1 MCGRT
6 ALTAS
11 PEDVR
16 AAFGLDRTPELTP
29 RYNVPPSRP
38 LSVVRVL
45 RGPAASPA
53 SSRRTLESLRW
64 GLVPRWADDPRIGQ
78 RLALARAETVM
89 TTPAFREAIRARRC
103 LVAVDAFYEWQREG
117 KQSRPFVVRRPGGQ
131 PFALAGIWERWVSHD
146 GEVVESCAILTRP
159 ARPPVDAIHDRMP
172 VVLEPEVWD
181 AWLDPSVTDEAR
193 ITPMLSPRDPELVAT
208 EVGPYVN
215 DPRHDDP
222 GCFAAAAPAQRR
234 LF

>member
-16 AAFGLDRTPELTP
+16 AAFGLDATPELTP

-45 RGPAASPA
+45 RASPAASG
-53 SSRRTLESLRW
+53 SRARTMDSLRW

-78 RLALARAETVM
+78 RLALARVETVT

-117 KQSRPFVVRRPGGQ
+117 KKSRPFVVRRPGGE
-131 PFALAGIWERWVSHD
+131 PFALAGIWEHWASHD
-146 GEVVESCAILTRP
+146 GEIVESCAILTRP
-159 ARPPVDAIHDRMP
+159 ARPPVDAIHHRMP
-172 VVLEPEVWD
+172 LVLPADAWD
-181 AWLDPSVTDEAR
+181 AWLDPAVTDDAR
-193 ITPMLSPRDPELVAT
+193 IAPMLALVDPELVT
-208 EVGPYVN
+208 IEVSPHVN

-222 GCFAAAAPAQRR
+222 ACFAPAEPAQRR